1 VSLEAARQSTEDQ
14 AISTETAAVAAATEQ
29 DSLASRL
36 ALAEV
41 EIEKLRAVAAFAEEA
56 AERA

>member
-1 VSLEAARQSTEDQ
+1 VFYAFGVALKYGCDTACQSTEDR
-14 AISTETAAVAAATEQ
+14 TTTVETAAATAATEQ

-41 EIEKLRAVAAFAEEA
+41 EVEKLRV
-56 AERA
+56 R

>member
-1 VSLEAARQSTEDQ
+1 VFYAFGVALKSGCDTARQSTEDRP
-14 AISTETAAVAAATEQ
+14 TTVETAAATAATER

-41 EIEKLRAVAAFAEEA
+41 EKLRV
-56 AERA
+56 R